1 MPLRII
7 LRFCVFF
14 SLAAACLLPV
24 GCTPQESYSLQTR
37 AALERLD
44 AELAQKARYQQWRQ
58 EQADELRGRID
69 AKAPT
74 ADQAEQVF
82 AGAQVFVTFD
92 LDSSA
97 YYVDRL
103 YRLAERSGSRY
114 ERRLAL
120 LADIDV
126 WLGRGQTSYAEAI
139 FRKIDTVGMT
149 PLEYGAWYLCFC
161 SVASRRYSEVE
172 DPHQKQAWR
181 DTVFLT
187 RRISV
192 PGLSEFTRA
201 RMEALSLRDSAR
213 CAEALQLLEPFTAK
227 VLSYP
232 ERALLYYAMSDI
244 ARKMGDE
251 DLSAYCLAE
260 SSISDLC
267 AGTRSYYSLYDLA
280 LRLFDRGD
288 FDRAAAYMG
297 STFDDAVRCKSIAR
311 IPNSSAAAMK
321 ISEAVAANIAGRQTM
336 MIVVICLAGVFL
348 VVLTVVLWFVLWQH
362 RRLHNNHEKLI
373 RMSDMLREKN
383 HELLGKN
390 DHIRQINGALVD
402 SNRIKDRYVCHY
414 IDLSVRYIGQMDAFR
429 REVCHIAK
437 TQGADELVRQ
447 LSMSQT
453 INGEYLKF
461 YQSFDASFLDI
472 FPHFI
477 EQVNELLQPESRF
490 APRTDSS
497 LTTELRIL
505 AALRLGI
512 TDSGHIASLLNCASA
527 TVYTYRTK
535 LRNAALDRDDFES
548 QVARIGL

>member
-1 MPLRII
+1 M
-7 LRFCVFF
+7 
-14 SLAAACLLPV
+14 
-24 GCTPQESYSLQTR
+24 QTR

-74 ADQAEQVF
+74 AEQAEQVF
-82 AGAQVFVTFD
+82 AVAQVFVTFD

-348 VVLTVVLWFVLWQH
+348 VVLTLS
-362 RRLHNNHEKLI
+362 LI
-373 RMSDMLREKN
+373 
-383 HELLGKN
+383 
-390 DHIRQINGALVD
+390 HI
-402 SNRIKDRYVCHY
+402 
-414 IDLSVRYIGQMDAFR
+414 
-429 REVCHIAK
+429 
-437 TQGADELVRQ
+437 
-447 LSMSQT
+447 
-453 INGEYLKF
+453 
-461 YQSFDASFLDI
+461 
-472 FPHFI
+472 
-477 EQVNELLQPESRF
+477 
-490 APRTDSS
+490 
-497 LTTELRIL
+497 
-505 AALRLGI
+505 
-512 TDSGHIASLLNCASA
+512 
-527 TVYTYRTK
+527 
-535 LRNAALDRDDFES
+535 
-548 QVARIGL
+548 

>member
-1 MPLRII
+1 MSLRII
-7 LRFCVFF
+7 LRFCGLFALFAVY
-14 SLAAACLLPV
+14 LLPV
-24 GCTPQESYSLQTR
+24 GCTRQSGYSLQTR

-69 AKAPT
+69 REAP
-74 ADQAEQVF
+74 AARQAEQLF
-82 AGAQVFVTFD
+82 AVAQVFVTFD

-103 YRLAERSGSRY
+103 YRLAERSGSLY

-149 PLEYGAWYLCFC
+149 PLEYNAWYLCFC
-161 SVASRRYSEVE
+161 SVASRRYSEIE
-172 DPHQKQAWR
+172 EPHRKMAWH
-181 DTVFLT
+181 DTVLLT

-192 PGLSEFTRA
+192 PGLSDLTRA
-201 RMEALSLRDSAR
+201 RMRAAGLRDSMR
-213 CAEALQLLEPFTAK
+213 YVEALETLEPFTAR
-227 VLSYP
+227 VLTYP

-251 DLSAYCLAE
+251 DLSAYYLAE

-280 LRLFDRGD
+280 LRLFNREE

-321 ISEAVAANIAGRQTM
+321 ISETVAANIAGRQTM
-336 MIVVICLAGVFL
+336 MIAVICLAGVFL
-348 VVLTVVLWFVLWQH
+348 VVLIAVLWFVLWQH

-373 RMSDMLREKN
+373 RLSDMLREKN

-390 DHIRQINGALVD
+390 DHIREINGALVD

-437 TQGADELVRQ
+437 TKGTDELVRW

-472 FPHFI
+472 FPQFI

-535 LRNAALDRDDFES
+535 LRNAALDRDDFEA

>member
-1 MPLRII
+1 MSLRII
-7 LRFCVFF
+7 LRFCGLFALV
-14 SLAAACLLPV
+14 AVYLLPV
-24 GCTPQESYSLQTR
+24 GCTRQSGYSLQTR

-58 EQADELRGRID
+58 EQADELRSRID
-69 AKAPT
+69 REAP
-74 ADQAEQVF
+74 AARQAEQLF
-82 AGAQVFVTFD
+82 AVAQVFVTFD

-149 PLEYGAWYLCFC
+149 PLEYNAWYLCFC
-161 SVASRRYSEVE
+161 SVASRRYSEIE
-172 DPHQKQAWR
+172 EPHRKMAWH
-181 DTVFLT
+181 DTVLLT

-192 PGLSEFTRA
+192 PGLSDLTRA
-201 RMEALSLRDSAR
+201 RMRAAGLRDSMR
-213 CAEALQLLEPFTAK
+213 YVEALEVLEPFTAR
-227 VLSYP
+227 VLTYP

-251 DLSAYCLAE
+251 DLSAYYLAE

-280 LRLFDRGD
+280 LRLFNREE

-321 ISEAVAANIAGRQTM
+321 ISETVAANIAGRQTM
-336 MIVVICLAGVFL
+336 MIAVICLAGVFL
-348 VVLTVVLWFVLWQH
+348 VVLIAVLWFVLWQH

-373 RMSDMLREKN
+373 RLSDMLREKN

-390 DHIRQINGALVD
+390 DHIREINGALVD

-437 TQGADELVRQ
+437 TKGTDELVRW

-472 FPHFI
+472 FPAFV
-477 EQVNELLQPESRF
+477 EQVSEVL
-490 APRTDSS
+490 
-497 LTTELRIL
+497 
-505 AALRLGI
+505 
-512 TDSGHIASLLNCASA
+512 
-527 TVYTYRTK
+527 
-535 LRNAALDRDDFES
+535 
-548 QVARIGL
+548 

>member
-1 MPLRII
+1 MSLRIAF
-7 LRFCVFF
+7 RFCELFA
-14 SLAAACLLPV
+14 LAAVCLLPV
-24 GCTPQESYSLQTR
+24 GCTRQSGYSLQTR
-37 AALERLD
+37 AALEQLD
-44 AELAQKARYQQWRQ
+44 GELAQKARYQQWRQ

-69 AKAPT
+69 AKAP
-74 ADQAEQVF
+74 AAKQAEQLF
-82 AGAQVFVTFD
+82 AVAQVFVTFD

-103 YRLAERSGSRY
+103 YRLAQQSGSLY

-126 WLGRGQTSYAEAI
+126 WLGRGQTRYAETI

-149 PLEYGAWYLCFC
+149 PLEYEAWYLRFC
-161 SVASRRYSEVE
+161 SVAARRYSEVE
-172 DPHQKQAWR
+172 EPRQKRAWR
-181 DTVFLT
+181 DTVLLT

-192 PGLSEFTRA
+192 PGLSEFTVA
-201 RMEALSLRDSAR
+201 RMKALGLRDSAR
-213 CAEALQLLEPFTAK
+213 SEEALRLLEPFTAK
-227 VLSYP
+227 VLSHP
-232 ERALLYYAMSDI
+232 DRALLYYAMSDM
-244 ARKMGDE
+244 ARKIGDE
-251 DLSAYCLAE
+251 DLSAYYLAE

-311 IPNSSAAAMK
+311 IPNSSSAAMK
-321 ISEAVAANIAGRQTM
+321 ISEAVTANIAGRQTM

-348 VVLTVVLWFVLWQH
+348 LVLTAVLWFVLWQH

-373 RMSDMLREKN
+373 RMSDMLRKKN
-383 HELLGKN
+383 HELLEKN
-390 DHIRQINGALVD
+390 DHIRDINGALVD

-429 REVCHIAK
+429 REVCRIAK
-437 TQGADELVRQ
+437 TKGADELVRE
-447 LSMSQT
+447 LTMSQT
-453 INGEYLKF
+453 IHGEYLKF
-461 YQSFDASFLDI
+461 YQSFDTSFLDI
-472 FPHFI
+472 FPQFI
-477 EQVNELLQPESRF
+477 EQVNELLQPESRI

-535 LRNAALDRDDFES
+535 LRNAALDRDNFEA
-548 QVARIGL
+548 QIARIGL

>member
-1 MPLRII
+1 MMLRTLPARSGFLWVLLACI
-7 LRFCVFF
+7 
-14 SLAAACLLPV
+14 SLA
-24 GCTPQESYSLQTR
+24 GCTRHPKYSLQTE

-44 AELAQKARYQQWRQ
+44 AELSRKDRYQQWRQ
-58 EQADELRGRID
+58 AQNDSLRREVARARNAGDR
-69 AKAPT
+69 AWRL
-74 ADQAEQVF
+74 F
-82 AGAQVFVTFD
+82 AVSQNYVTYQ
-92 LDSSA
+92 LDSAA

-103 YRLAERSGSRY
+103 YRLAASAGS
-114 ERRLAL
+114 EDIRRIAL

-362 RRLHNNHEKLI
+362 RLHNNHEKLI